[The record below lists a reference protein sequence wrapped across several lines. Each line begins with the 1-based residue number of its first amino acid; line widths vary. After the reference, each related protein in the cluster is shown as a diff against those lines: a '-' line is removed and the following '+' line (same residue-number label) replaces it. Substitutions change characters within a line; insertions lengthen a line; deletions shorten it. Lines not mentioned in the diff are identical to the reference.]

1 MLDHPELYGACLTG
15 LHDNIRRYSSAVCFI
30 GRRDAAVS
38 TVEGDGVF
46 VQLEPGLQGF
56 VPTAELDITHY
67 PDLHTFRPGD
77 LITVKAVKV
86 RYTQNVHVPTER

>member
-1 MLDHPELYGACLTG
+1 MDIHN
-15 LHDNIRRYSSAVCFI
+15 NIQRYSSAVCFI
-30 GRRDAAVS
+30 GCRDATVS
-38 TVEGDGVF
+38 TVDGDGVY

-77 LITVKAVKV
+77 LVSVKAVKV
-86 RYTQNVHVPTER
+86 RYTQNVHVPTV